1 MHLYFITFVNMKTFI
16 RIAALV
22 ICVLCAQH
30 ALAIRAYFDYRV
42 FDIPGQGPFVEVV
55 ISYDGQTFELA
66 DNGQGGFN
74 AAVGLSIII
83 SQNDKIIDFRKTIV
97 QGPTLETQEK
107 TDFLSLERFSL
118 PNGIY
123 NVEIEI
129 TDNNAPNVAPVKM
142 VAPIKIDNLKE
153 GAFFSDIQF
162 ISAYAASTDINAF
175 SKSGFDLIPYVSSY
189 FPSNINEL
197 LFYSEIYNLDKVLG
211 NDEPLAFVISIRQ
224 LNNTEIKEISRIKRI
239 NARTVSPQLHTIDL
253 RNLPSGEY
261 KLLLEARDRNNSLI
275 AMKERFFTRN
285 LVKAVPIEEQVP
297 DNNVVARSFAGR
309 YTQADTLRDII
320 YSLNPIA
327 LSQERNTINN
337 TMASANLQEMQSFFY
352 SFWYK
357 RNQTD
362 PEFAW
367 RQYEEKLKMVD
378 ENFGTRIKKG
388 WKTDRGRVYLQY
400 GPPNTRIERPH
411 DPDYWPFEIWHYY
424 ETNDKLHDRRF
435 LFYNTTLGE
444 DYELLHSDVP
454 QEPKNLDWPSLVRQR
469 AMNSP
474 ANVTRNSNLQERNN
488 FSGDELQ
495 DLWYNPY

>member
-1 MHLYFITFVNMKTFI
+1 MKT
-16 RIAALV
+16 RIYSTAL
-22 ICVLCAQH
+22 ISIFFLCASYAH
-30 ALAIRAYFDYRV
+30 AIRAYFDYRV
-42 FDIPGQGPFVEVV
+42 FDIPGQGPFVEIV
-55 ISYDGQTFELA
+55 ISYDGQTLELA

-74 AAVGLSIII
+74 ASVGLSIIV
-83 SQNDKIIDFRKTIV
+83 SQSDKVVDFRKITV
-97 QGPTLETQEK
+97 QGPTLDTREK
-107 TDFLSLERFSL
+107 TDFLSLERFSI

-123 NVEIEI
+123 DVEIEI
-129 TDNNAPNVAPVKM
+129 TDNNAPAVTPVKM
-142 VAPIKIDNLKE
+142 VAPIKVDNLKE

-162 ISAYAASTDINAF
+162 ISAYSATTDVNAF

-197 LFYSEIYNLDKVLG
+197 MFYAELYNLEKVLG

-224 LNNTEIKEISRIKRI
+224 LNNVEIKEISRIKRI
-239 NARTVSPQLHTIDL
+239 NAKTVSPQLHTIDL

-285 LVKAVPIEEQVP
+285 LVKPVPVEEMIA
-297 DNNVVARSFAGR
+297 DNNLVARSFAGR

-337 TMASANLQEMQSFFY
+337 SMPSASLQEMQSFFY

-357 RNQTD
+357 RDQVN
-362 PEFAW
+362 PESAW
-367 RQYEEKLKMVD
+367 RAYEEKLKMVD
-378 ENFGTRIKKG
+378 DNFGTRIKKG

-435 LFYNTTLGE
+435 LFYNTSLGE

-454 QEPKNLDWPSLVRQR
+454 QEPKNMDWPSLVRQR
-469 AMNSP
+469 AMNNP
-474 ANVTRNSNLQERNN
+474 VNVTRNSNLQDRNN